1 MIEVLFISAHMQ
13 LLPCVRIGSAF
24 FLRASRNIRITVGTE
39 TEPNPRSPFVL
50 FRQVILYLLVY

>member
-1 MIEVLFISAHMQ
+1 MIEVLFISAHVQ

-39 TEPNPRSPFVL
+39 KQSQIRGHH
-50 FRQVILYLLVY
+50 LYFLDKLYFTY